1 MIVKKIITVLS
12 CVLMTFSLTS
22 CFGDSNEQKQLNAQ
36 HIETAKENARNYIMQ
51 KYGFEAD
58 IIDAELE
65 RKYGYIGSSPLTTVF
80 VRMNHN
86 GRNFGVYIDGSSS
99 NTDGYDNYQ
108 AEDLQAAVW
117 EECES
122 LIPGVRSIFISS
134 SEVSTVYDE
143 FEAECIN
150 MHHKYFDGTNAADVL
165 LSAPSCSITVCY
177 VNTDFSALQ
186 DTHLFDKFCVGNQDT
201 VSFISYRSEDALNN
215 GLLKSNDLPDTGA
228 ENAVYADCCYTLT
241 NSGGTMQSYE
251 IGKYDYFYYYVK
263 NGNLSDVSFSKITPD
278 YSYNW
283 NGHGSSHAEITS
295 DAFSVSSDKDCTVY
309 IYFPTDKI
317 KSYKDY
323 DTDFAICRR
332 SEEETKFSSSPI
344 RTTTGPYHIEDF
356 EIKSDEDFYFVFLDD
371 RYYNY

>member
-1 MIVKKIITVLS
+1 MNVKKLIAVLG

-22 CFGDSNEQKQLNAQ
+22 CTRESKEQKKLNSQ

-51 KYGFEAD
+51 KYGFEAE
-58 IIDAELE
+58 ITDAELE
-65 RKYGYIGSSPLTTVF
+65 YQQGILSASPLTTVF

-122 LIPGVRSIFISS
+122 LIPGVCSVFISS
-134 SEVSTVYDE
+134 SEVSTSYDQIRT
-143 FEAECIN
+143 ECIN
-150 MHHKYFDGTNAADVL
+150 MHHEYFDGTNAADVL
-165 LSAPSCSITVCY
+165 LSASSCSITVCY

-186 DTHLFDKFCVGNQDT
+186 DTHLFDKFCVGDWDT
-201 VSFISYRSEDALNN
+201 VSFISYRSEDALKN
-215 GLLKSNDLPDTGA
+215 GLLDTGPK
-228 ENAVYADCCYTLT
+228 NAVYADCCYTLT

-263 NGNLSDVSFSKITPD
+263 DGNLSDVSFSKITPD

-283 NGHGSSHAEITS
+283 DGHGSLNAEIAS

-317 KSYKDY
+317 KNYGY
-323 DTDFAICRR
+323 YTNFAICRR
-332 SEEETKFSSSPI
+332 SEEKTKFSSSSSPSKQ
-344 RTTTGPYHIEDF
+344 TTTKHYHIEDF
-356 EIKSDEDFYFVFLDD
+356 KIKSDEDFYFVFLDD
-371 RYYNY
+371 R